1 MFRRY
6 KKDEGA
12 PNRLHDEAEPNKL
25 SWTSADGEDADLGGV
40 RRSSRTSSKMS
51 DEDGDDEA

>member
-12 PNRLHDEAEPNKL
+12 PNRLIDEAEPNKL
-25 SWTSADGEDADLGGV
+25 SWTSADGADA
-40 RRSSRTSSKMS
+40 
-51 DEDGDDEA
+51 EAGAEAEAEKDA